1 MSSIPLVAISSG
13 SKDLQV
19 IFIVVGILAVITSLY
34 QIRGTAIDVV
44 DAVHLALYPLM
55 LVLMVWYWRDRVNKL
70 ERRLSFLQHIT
81 NIANPRFGV
90 DHTVGLILQQL
101 KGFYEAASCLLVVTD
116 ANSGKDSLYRVRQH
130 EAANVRGISI
140 EKGLASVFLSL
151 PQDYGCIWK
160 SRGKAWKTG
169 KQVVN
174 FYDLAGHEV
183 SSDELRLSEKL
194 VTTLEARNFMSI
206 PVCHDKKIGRL
217 YILDSRNRLSGR
229 DVAFVHQVT
238 EHVMRVMENMRLV
251 DRLATEAA
259 EVERHKI
266 ARDIHDSIV
275 QPYIGIQIGLSALK
289 EKVDSGINPGKDIAR
304 LIEITEAE
312 IEDLRRYMKGLKGS
326 RALEFNFVQA
336 VKRLA
341 SKFAEASGITV
352 EVSTDKNV
360 LINDRLA
367 AEAFQIIAEGL
378 SNIRRHTHA
387 RKAYIHIKC
396 VAGEFSILIK
406 NDKDGSETA
415 APFLPR
421 SISERTAAL
430 GGRVLVQHAHQAH
443 KGTTVLNITI
453 PL

>member
-1 MSSIPLVAISSG
+1 MTTPLVPINTG
-13 SKDLQV
+13 SKDLKV
-19 IFIVVGILAVITSLY
+19 VCVAVGILAVVTFLP
-34 QIRGTAIDVV
+34 QVADKAIDVRDV
-44 DAVHLALYPLM
+44 AQIALLPLM
-55 LVLMVWYWRDRVNKL
+55 FVLMLSYWGGRVHNL

-90 DHTVGLILQQL
+90 DQTVSLILQKLQR
-101 KGFYEAASCLLVVTD
+101 FYDADSCLLVMTD
-116 ANSGKDSLYRVRQH
+116 TTSGKHSLYRVTKQ
-130 EAANVRGISI
+130 ESANGPVTNI
-140 EKGLASVFLSL
+140 EKGLANVFLSM
-151 PQDYGCIWK
+151 PQDYAFISRRGWNLWK
-160 SRGKAWKTG
+160 IG
-169 KQVVN
+169 KQVVS
-174 FYDLAGHEV
+174 FYDLAGHDV
-183 SSDELRLSEKL
+183 SSNKLIVSEQL
-194 VTTLEARNFMSI
+194 VTTLEATSFISI
-206 PVCHDKKIGRL
+206 PVFCQAKKKGRL
-217 YILDSRNRLSGR
+217 YILNCRKHLSGR

-259 EVERHKI
+259 ELERQQI

-275 QPYIGIQIGLSALK
+275 QPYIGIQIGLNAVKNKL
-289 EKVDSGINPGKDIAR
+289 DSGINPAKEVAR
-304 LIEITEAE
+304 LIQISETE

-326 RALEFNFVQA
+326 RALESNFLQA

-352 EVSTDKNV
+352 DISTDKN
-360 LINDRLA
+360 LMINDRLA

-387 RKAYIHIKC
+387 TKAYIYIKC
-396 VAGEFSILIK
+396 VDGEFSIVIK
-406 NDKDGSETA
+406 NNKDKSEVP

-430 GGRVLVQHAHQAH
+430 GGRISVQQGNI
-443 KGTTVLNITI
+443 GTTALNITI